1 MRSPGSIYVACRYRR
16 ASRLVVLWQQFKR
29 VDMARPDDSEVAAVE
44 RGDPS
49 HAMAFGDGDHG
60 CVRPAEPQVS
70 VDADQVLDT
79 LPVGDAEVCYFQLAV
94 DDGRVQAGFRLGA
107 ELPVDQVGGLGDDH
121 GCGDQR
127 TLVALQQFPASRVV
141 PVGTIGRRD
150 QRAGVH
156 DQHLVAPKSLGQH
169 FIGLCRAAPGGRS
182 AHSSEGQPTPRH
194 SGQLSRQQIR
204 CKLLR
209 GLAAAGRLSRQ
220 RLSDGAIQMKRD
232 CHESSV
238 TVHVRKPG

>member
-16 ASRLVVLWQQFKR
+16 ASWLVVLWQQFKR

-107 ELPVDQVGGLGDDH
+107 ELPVDQV
-121 GCGDQR
+121 
-127 TLVALQQFPASRVV
+127 AASAMTMAVV
-141 PVGTIGRRD
+141 TRGPSSPSSSSR
-150 QRAGVH
+150 QA
-156 DQHLVAPKSLGQH
+156 AWSLS
-169 FIGLCRAAPGGRS
+169 ARS
-182 AHSSEGQPTPRH
+182 AVAT
-194 SGQLSRQQIR
+194 SGPVSTI
-204 CKLLR
+204 
-209 GLAAAGRLSRQ
+209 S
-220 RLSDGAIQMKRD
+220 
-232 CHESSV
+232 
-238 TVHVRKPG
+238 T